1 MQAYGKL
8 PLHFEPNQGQIAEEA
23 KFMARGDG
31 YTLFL
36 TANEMVLSLIK
47 PADEA
52 KIVEPHSDV
61 TEAEGS
67 NELSVV
73 KMKLLGANESP
84 EVVGVNKL
92 AGKSNYFIGN
102 DPDKWRR
109 DVPHY
114 GKVEYLDA

>member
-1 MQAYGKL
+1 
-8 PLHFEPNQGQIAEEA
+8 
-23 KFMARGDG
+23 MARGNG

-47 PADEA
+47 PAEEA
-52 KIVEPHSDV
+52 KILEQKNEV

-67 NELSVV
+67 KELSVV

-92 AGKSNYFIGN
+92 GGKSN
-102 DPDKWRR
+102 
-109 DVPHY
+109 
-114 GKVEYLDA
+114 